1 MNVWCS
7 SFPPSLCPSPYL
19 LSMYYEPDTV
29 LDVVRVVLID
39 KARFEQYL
47 WEVVGYP
54 SSYPGRGN
62 SKFKGPEAGTRLM
75 CLKPRG
81 EVPCLGWHSRGRAAD
96 SSERE
101 RPRFTDLRPL

>member
-1 MNVWCS
+1 MSVWCS
-7 SFPPSLCPSPYL
+7 SFPPSFCPSPYL

-54 SSYPGRGN
+54 SSYLGRGN
-62 SKFKGPEAGTRLM
+62 SKFKGPEAGARLT
-75 CLKPRG
+75 CLKQRG
-81 EVPCLGWHSRGRAAD
+81 SPMSGVAQQGENSRQL
-96 SSERE
+96 RE
-101 RPRFTDLRPL
+101 RKAQVH